1 MERFISKTIE
11 KLKLKE
17 DNLLFEQLTR
27 NSLFT
32 VLSNMA
38 STINMDIDKAELKNE
53 KVFCNDFGYAY
64 CAVSL
69 WM

>member
-1 MERFISKTIE
+1 MERFISKTIK

-38 STINMDIDKAELKNE
+38 STINMDIDKTELKLYRH
-53 KVFCNDFGYAY
+53 KVFKANIIC
-64 CAVSL
+64 L
-69 WM
+69 